1 MRLCDSFSVYAW
13 RTLGLGLGLVLL
25 FAIACG
31 ASATATPRPTSAPA
45 ATSAPV
51 PTAVPAA
58 TSAPVPTAVPAAT
71 AVPPAPASA
80 AVGKLTLM
88 LPQLGNERWDN
99 PLQNGAV
106 LSYNRLQGAELA
118 ARDEDSKL
126 IPGLASEWGLSA
138 DGLTW
143 TWTLRKGAK
152 FHDGKEVTAEDA
164 FWTFQHYFGHD
175 ETRGALD
182 IAIAGGV
189 QRWAKNTEK
198 VTMAGDTMSW
208 TMVSVNSGLAAE
220 MSEAGPTAYKIMPK
234 GGDKYWEEQDSADY
248 DKNPIGAGPMVLTK
262 QVIADRMEFERF
274 DDYYYQPAN
283 GLPEDRRMKFAELD
297 LLLVPEEST
306 RGAALQAGEADI
318 VPASLEGRDQIEAGG
333 GRLVFGREGNYL
345 MVYTV
350 GAWKPE
356 FPVTDKRVRQA
367 LAYSIDKE
375 LMRDNLFGA
384 EVFEIKGWSIVTP
397 SSLGYTPAADPFPYD
412 PDKARALM
420 AEAGYP
426 NGDNFGTLIVDTWVS
441 ASFPFMTESAQLAAS
456 FWEKELG
463 IDVDVRIG
471 DEADIKKRVLTEEL
485 YGHLL
490 WRDNE
495 TRMDTAGGINYWL
508 GDPKLDSR
516 LHEDQ
521 SLFDQ
526 IQAAASTID
535 PAARSKAYNELVLRL
550 KDESYQLSF
559 GYVNIPWGVGP
570 NVAEWTPFS
579 LALYPSALHTVV
591 LK

>member
-31 ASATATPRPTSAPA
+31 ASATATPRPTSA
-45 ATSAPV
+45 
-51 PTAVPAA
+51 PAA

-198 VTMAGDTMSW
+198 
-208 TMVSVNSGLAAE
+208 E
-220 MSEAGPTAYKIMPK
+220 
-234 GGDKYWEEQDSADY
+234 
-248 DKNPIGAGPMVLTK
+248 IG
-262 QVIADRMEFERF
+262 
-274 DDYYYQPAN
+274 
-283 GLPEDRRMKFAELD
+283 
-297 LLLVPEEST
+297 
-306 RGAALQAGEADI
+306 
-318 VPASLEGRDQIEAGG
+318 
-333 GRLVFGREGNYL
+333 
-345 MVYTV
+345 
-350 GAWKPE
+350 
-356 FPVTDKRVRQA
+356 
-367 LAYSIDKE
+367 
-375 LMRDNLFGA
+375 
-384 EVFEIKGWSIVTP
+384 
-397 SSLGYTPAADPFPYD
+397 
-412 PDKARALM
+412 RAH
-420 AEAGYP
+420 
-426 NGDNFGTLIVDTWVS
+426 V
-441 ASFPFMTESAQLAAS
+441 
-456 FWEKELG
+456 
-463 IDVDVRIG
+463 
-471 DEADIKKRVLTEEL
+471 
-485 YGHLL
+485 
-490 WRDNE
+490 
-495 TRMDTAGGINYWL
+495 
-508 GDPKLDSR
+508 
-516 LHEDQ
+516 
-521 SLFDQ
+521 
-526 IQAAASTID
+526 
-535 PAARSKAYNELVLRL
+535 
-550 KDESYQLSF
+550 
-559 GYVNIPWGVGP
+559 
-570 NVAEWTPFS
+570 
-579 LALYPSALHTVV
+579 
-591 LK
+591 